1 MRIYDNGT
9 YRDMTEA
16 EEAAVMA
23 IAEEENDETKDSLTS
38 LAEGLSTATTLA
50 QVRSAAKSILDDESE
65 AANE

>member
-16 EEAAVMA
+16 EEAAVLA
-23 IAEEENDETKDSLTS
+23 IAEEEKDVTKDSLTS

-65 AANE
+65 ATNE